1 MIRLTSIHRDYTL
14 FCFYSEQFTY
24 AHEPLEKNWNGKN
37 ATFSGNDVPKRAKFM
52 KTFLLKTEK
61 FRPKTVQTAARR
73 VVSDEGKAISMCAY

>member
-1 MIRLTSIHRDYTL
+1 MIPVGITPPIPVSYIYT
-14 FCFYSEQFTY
+14 TY

-37 ATFSGNDVPKRAKFM
+37 TTFSGNDVPKRAKFM